1 SGAQSGK
8 NMINGNYT
16 LAGNEFDIVDE
27 HGQVVDHVTTDASG
41 KAYSKES
48 LPLGTYK
55 VIETKASQGFV
66 KSATPQNVTLTY
78 NGQQAPIVFNT
89 AFETNQEVKGGITIQ
104 KTGAET
110 GTKQWNANYS

>member
-16 LAGNEFDIVDE
+16 LAGNEFDIFDE
-27 HGQVVDHVTTDASG
+27 QNNLVDHVTTDASG
-41 KAYSKES
+41 KAYSKTD
-48 LPLGTYK
+48 LKLGKYT
-55 VIETKASQGFV
+55 VVETKASQGFV
-66 KSATPQNVTLTY
+66 KSATPQKVDLSY
-78 NGQQAPIVFNT
+78 VGQEVPVVFDT
-89 AFETNQEVKGGITIQ
+89 AYETNQEVKGGITIQ